1 MAIIVSD
8 LEYIHPGGGLLFSG
22 VSFRIGDREHAALIG
37 VNGVGKSTL
46 LRLLT
51 RELPPSSGSVQI
63 DGRLQFMPQQIG
75 RMYAGAT
82 IRQLL
87 AEVSGEP
94 FRRAALE
101 LIAAERALET
111 DYSDTAGNALA
122 EAIAHWGEVGGYQ
135 QEGVWDRV
143 TSLVLGQS
151 LDQAA
156 DRPVSELSGGEQ
168 KRLALEMLMAS
179 DAENVLLDEPDN
191 FLDLVGK
198 RWLERKLNESNK
210 TILLVSHDRELLTRT
225 TRKIVTL
232 EGHGV
237 WVHGQSFATYF
248 DERAARQERLEDAL
262 ERWNEEERRLFR
274 HMKIMKQRAAV
285 NANNA
290 AQADAAETR
299 WEKFVEAGP
308 PEAPVRNQRISMR
321 LRGGDSGRKVFE
333 CDSLSIDGLVNPFD
347 VTITF
352 GERVAVVGP
361 NGTGKSHFLRLLS
374 NAVPANQHVSGQQ
387 GAARQ
392 AIGDMLAGAPVKHS
406 GVFKLGAR
414 IVLGFFSQLHEHP
427 EWTGKTVLEILA
439 SIHMRHPKSMAVLAH
454 YEIQNCAEQKFE
466 TLSGGQQARLQVLL
480 LEQAGANLLLLDEPT
495 DNLDLESSDALERA
509 LEEFR
514 GTVIGVTHDRWFM
527 RTFDRFLYF
536 DHQGDVSQAPDLE
549 TILPILSGE
558 STAASAGYRLKRLSS
573 DGQQAP
579 SVAARPERVAR
590 RDRAR

>member
-1 MAIIVSD
+1 
-8 LEYIHPGGGLLFSG
+8 
-22 VSFRIGDREHAALIG
+22 
-37 VNGVGKSTL
+37 
-46 LRLLT
+46 
-51 RELPPSSGSVQI
+51 
-63 DGRLQFMPQQIG
+63 MPQQIG

-94 FRRAALE
+94 FRRAALD
-101 LIAAERALET
+101 LIAAEHALET
-111 DYSDTAGNALA
+111 DYSDAAGNALA

-168 KRLALEMLMAS
+168 KRLALEMLIAS
-179 DAENVLLDEPDN
+179 DSENVLLDEPDN

-198 RWLERKLNESNK
+198 RWLERTLNEITK

-232 EGHGV
+232 EGHGA
-237 WVHGQSFATYF
+237 WVHGQSFATYY
-248 DERAARQERLEDAL
+248 EAREARQERLEDAL
-262 ERWNEEERRLFR
+262 QRWNDEERRLYR
-274 HMKIMKQRAAV
+274 HMRMMKQRAAISDT
-285 NANNA
+285 NASA
-290 AQADAAETR
+290 ADAAETR
-299 WEKFVEAGP
+299 WKKFVEAGP

-321 LRGGDSGRKVFE
+321 LRGGDSGRKVLE
-333 CDSLSIDGLVNPFD
+333 CESLGIDGLVNPFD

-374 NAVPANQHVSGQQ
+374 NAVPAEQRVSSLRDASQGDSGQR
-387 GAARQ
+387 GATQQ
-392 AIGDMLAGAPVKHS
+392 AIGEVLAGAPVNYS

-414 IVLGFFSQLHEHP
+414 IVVGFFSQLHEHP

-439 SIHMRHPKSMAVLAH
+439 SIHMSHPKSMAVLAH

-495 DNLDLESSDALERA
+495 DNLDLDSSDALERA

-558 STAASAGYRLKRLSS
+558 ATAASAGYKLKRLSS
-573 DGQQAP
+573 GGQATP